1 MLKKISCFIGTSAV
15 AVAVVV
21 VDFLVKVFIVSEN
34 AVAGHIAVNSYQS
47 HEAKDKVY
55 SDMDQST
62 ETWIGDYQRNIIY
75 ATLWMNEK

>member
-1 MLKKISCFIGTSAV
+1 M
-15 AVAVVV
+15 
-21 VDFLVKVFIVSEN
+21 SEN

-55 SDMDQST
+55 SDMDQGT